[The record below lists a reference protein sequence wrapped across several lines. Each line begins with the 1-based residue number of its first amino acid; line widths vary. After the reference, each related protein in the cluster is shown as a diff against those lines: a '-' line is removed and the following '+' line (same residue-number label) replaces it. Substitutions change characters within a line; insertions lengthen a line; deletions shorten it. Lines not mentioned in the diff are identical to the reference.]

1 MLNDVIFHTDI
12 DSFFQVT
19 FDVLLGAYGSPCILR

>member
-12 DSFFQVT
+12 NSFFQVT
-19 FDVLLGAYGSPCILR
+19 FDFSLELTAVCVY